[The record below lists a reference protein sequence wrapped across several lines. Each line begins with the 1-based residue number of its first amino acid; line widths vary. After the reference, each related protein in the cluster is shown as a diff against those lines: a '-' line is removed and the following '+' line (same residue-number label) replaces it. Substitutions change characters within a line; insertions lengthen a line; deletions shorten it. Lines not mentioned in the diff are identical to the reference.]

1 MNAQDILRW
10 QEMALQYGSEL
21 GIKVLAAI
29 AFWIIGR
36 WLIGAGLAAS
46 CRARWSVRRSMRP

>member
-1 MNAQDILRW
+1 MNAQDISRW

-36 WLIGAGLAAS
+36 WLIGALAVS
-46 CRARWSVRRSMRP
+46 CKAHWSVRRSMRP